1 MILKIGFFAT
11 TLPSFTDSYKRLFVM
26 RILSGIQPSG
36 QLHLGNYFGA
46 IYNWVRLQNKGEE
59 CFFFLADLHA
69 QTVPYEAATRP
80 GIILELAATL
90 MACGIDPHKSVLF
103 VQSQVPAHTQLSW
116 ILSCLAPFGELE
128 RMVQFK
134 EKSEAAPHA
143 VNVGLFTYPILQ
155 AADVLLY
162 RPDMVPVG
170 IDQAQHLELT
180 RTLAH
185 KFNNRFCPADAP
197 LFKEPKTLHSTTI
210 KVLGLDGQ
218 RKMSKSFN
226 NYIGLTEPEDV
237 LWEKLRHAATDPAR
251 VKRTDPGNPDICNVF
266 SWHKLFS
273 PIEVQEDRAA
283 GCRSA
288 AIGCIDCKKTLFT
301 HMNALLAPI
310 REKYHVLMQRPD
322 DIRDALEAGAKRARG
337 VADATMETVYKLVGG
352 L

>member
-1 MILKIGFFAT
+1 
-11 TLPSFTDSYKRLFVM
+11 M

-46 IYNWVRLQNKGEE
+46 IYNWVRLQDKGEE
-59 CFFFLADLHA
+59 CFFFIADLHA
-69 QTVPYEAATRP
+69 QTVPYDAATRP

-90 MACGIDPHKSVLF
+90 IAAGIDPKKSTLF

-134 EKSEAAPHA
+134 EKSDANPQA

-185 KFNNRFCPADAP
+185 KFNNRFCPADEP
-197 LFKEPKTLHSTTI
+197 LFKEPQTLHSTTI

-226 NYIGLTEPEDV
+226 NYIGLVESEEAI
-237 LWEKLRHAATDPAR
+237 WEKLRHAATDPAR
-251 VKRTDPGNPDICNVF
+251 VRRTDPGNPDICNVF
-266 SWHKLFS
+266 AWHKLFS
-273 PIEVQEDRAA
+273 PVGVQEERAE
-283 GCRSA
+283 GCRTA
-288 AIGCIDCKKTLFT
+288 RIGCIDCKKTLFT
-301 HMNALLAPI
+301 HMNAILAPI
-310 REKYHVLMQRPD
+310 RERYHELIRQPD
-322 DIRDALEAGAKRARG
+322 DILQVLEEGAIRARKES
-337 VADATMETVYKLVGG
+337 AATMEKVYQLVGA